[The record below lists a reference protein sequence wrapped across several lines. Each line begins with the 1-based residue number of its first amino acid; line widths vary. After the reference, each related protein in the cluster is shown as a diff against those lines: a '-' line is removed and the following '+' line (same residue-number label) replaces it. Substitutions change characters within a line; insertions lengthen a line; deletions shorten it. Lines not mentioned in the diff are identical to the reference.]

1 VNNSFSSPL
10 IGRLDDIV
18 VFKPLNADVKLK
30 IVDKYIDAF
39 KDRVLASENHV
50 ALPYIRLSVG
60 AKQRIL
66 DIASAE
72 YGARGIKRVISN
84 YVEDEIFALAME
96 GKLNYVSELRIDL
109 EGDSFAFFTDVAE
122 DNYQTGHLSTEQ
134 IAIQEEEME
143 QNQEEKARRTFT
155 HNS

>member
-1 VNNSFSSPL
+1 
-10 IGRLDDIV
+10 
-18 VFKPLNADVKLK
+18 
-30 IVDKYIDAF
+30 
-39 KDRVLASENHV
+39 
-50 ALPYIRLSVG
+50 
-60 AKQRIL
+60 
-66 DIASAE
+66 
-72 YGARGIKRVISN
+72 
-84 YVEDEIFALAME
+84 ME